1 MTQANERA
9 FEGYFEEIL
18 HQRAG
23 WGSAPVARKEN

>member
-9 FEGYFEEIL
+9 FEDYLEEIL

-23 WGSAPVARKEN
+23 WGSAPVA

>member
-9 FEGYFEEIL
+9 FEDCVEEIL

-23 WGSAPVARKEN
+23 WESAPVA